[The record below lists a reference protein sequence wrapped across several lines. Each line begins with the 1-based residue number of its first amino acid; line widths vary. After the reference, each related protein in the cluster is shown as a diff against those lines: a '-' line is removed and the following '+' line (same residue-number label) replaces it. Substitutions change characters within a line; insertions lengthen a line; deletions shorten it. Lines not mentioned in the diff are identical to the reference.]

1 MTPTAELRKIEW
13 AQSGRADPLFLLC
26 TEPGDSCGKSNPF
39 PPTRRRPTVDHSL
52 VAGGAQR
59 QWLQACLP
67 DDNQPQCLSSPC
79 LSRPVPR
86 GPSLNLR
93 RLPVWPALRFPII
106 DDAKLAPIVVKMIE
120 VFGRYPFEHRR
131 LTIDSRWLRSALS
144 WPPLGVRRIVPGRC
158 GVAPAALRPSR
169 FRQPPV

>member
-39 PPTRRRPTVDHSL
+39 PPTHRRPTVDHSL

-67 DDNQPQCLSSPC
+67 DGNQPQCLSSPC

-120 VFGRYPFEHRR
+120 VFGTKRKAEAESGTGTIEAESGTGTI
-131 LTIDSRWLRSALS
+131 LTRWGVLDYGSA
-144 WPPLGVRRIVPGRC
+144 
-158 GVAPAALRPSR
+158 
-169 FRQPPV
+169 